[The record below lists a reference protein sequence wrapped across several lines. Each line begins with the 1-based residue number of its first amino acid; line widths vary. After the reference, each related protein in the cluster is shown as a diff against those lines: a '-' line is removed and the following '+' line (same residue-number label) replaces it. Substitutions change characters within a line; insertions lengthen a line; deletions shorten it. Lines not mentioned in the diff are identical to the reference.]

1 MSGGGGVNEGAVV
14 VVFGATGMVGSQVL
28 AAALDNARVARVVAI
43 GRRETAATHAKL
55 EQVTHGD
62 FLDYGAVE
70 GVLAQA
76 DAVVFCLAAYQA
88 QVSKAEYEE
97 ITVGYPA
104 ALIAALERVNPDA
117 RFVLFGA
124 AGAKRSAGGV
134 ASFAAV
140 KGRAEVALVGS
151 GLARRHIFRPGLI
164 VPAADRRGWWW
175 PVGLLRLV
183 FRVLPWAGI
192 EATDLGRAMV
202 AVAVTGDAP
211 EVVEN
216 RGFYGVLETEGAS

>member
-1 MSGGGGVNEGAVV
+1 MSGDGSVL

-28 AAALDNARVARVVAI
+28 AAALDDRRVARVVAV
-43 GRRETAATHAKL
+43 GRRASGVAHGKLQDVQHA
-55 EQVTHGD
+55 D

-70 GVLAQA
+70 GVLRDA
-76 DAVVFCLAAYQA
+76 DAVVFCLAVYQA
-88 QVSKAEYEE
+88 QVSKADYEE

-104 ALIAALERVNPDA
+104 ALIAALERVNPAA

-124 AGAKRSAGGV
+124 AGAKRDGGGV

-140 KGRAEVALVGS
+140 KGRAESALVGS
-151 GLARRHIFRPGLI
+151 ALTRRHIFRPGLI
-164 VPAADRRGWWW
+164 VPAADRRRWWW

-183 FRVLPWAGI
+183 FRVLPSAGI
-192 EATDLGRAMV
+192 EARDLGRAMV
-202 AVAVTGDAP
+202 AVAVTGEAP

-216 RGFYGVLETEGAS
+216 RRFYEVLGA